1 MEWLEPLPKNEKD
14 IALEQML
21 SIAQALNKNHMKH
34 EKK

>member
-1 MEWLEPLPKNEKD
+1 MEWLEPLPKDEKD

-21 SIAQALNKNHMKH
+21 SIAQALNKTHTKP